1 MAGWAETWN
10 TYDLSVLKGMRLAKR
25 NNVFLLCLAV
35 WISAWLSVDVSKGSS
50 LAPRTPCPSYDT
62 SSPEATVNTPTL
74 TQSCQISVN
83 YLTLVHIDW
92 HWWWNMHREKQ
103 TLSIKR
109 CSPLVGSIK
118 WQKKVQTADKMLVS
132 LPWYFLSE
140 IIELPTELQEL
151 YSLHFWAVIQAVF
164 WFQRP
169 KTKREWTPQLTI
181 PGDLHV
187 KLLTL
192 CCWAEIIES
201 VINRAHGSLHFLNF
215 TIYKQNQ
222 NHFSRNY
229 KKPES
234 TPWSN
239 NILFLFKTLKVII
252 CIVLLLTQFTHFL

>member
-1 MAGWAETWN
+1 MHVNGLNCDLILNFYQNILTMTQRSLQKRCGGISLLRKTMKIRTLLCVGWYDRVHGDSNTLKRLMMLQIKQLKLFDSGNNFESLHWDIWQAEQKRETHMN
-10 TYDLSVLKGMRLAKR
+10 LSVLKGMRLAKR

-118 WQKKVQTADKMLVS
+118 WQKKS
-132 LPWYFLSE
+132 
-140 IIELPTELQEL
+140 
-151 YSLHFWAVIQAVF
+151 
-164 WFQRP
+164 
-169 KTKREWTPQLTI
+169 
-181 PGDLHV
+181 
-187 KLLTL
+187 
-192 CCWAEIIES
+192 
-201 VINRAHGSLHFLNF
+201 
-215 TIYKQNQ
+215 KQQ
-222 NHFSRNY
+222 I
-229 KKPES
+229 KC
-234 TPWSN
+234 
-239 NILFLFKTLKVII
+239 L
-252 CIVLLLTQFTHFL
+252 